1 MVRLFLFVFSAIF
14 LLAILRKKEISRNL
28 LYFAVVSPILL
39 QFAAAVYYVIQGGWS
54 VNGSMASVTF
64 LPVIAG
70 MISIAVGAFPTWY
83 KDSRE
88 ADRRFDEMLKKEEEK
103 RITTG
108 GNDGFSDIQ
117 SALMNYENQQSPGLE
132 RLVKPLIAAAVTAA
146 LGWLIL
152 VRIIDSTHASSLS
165 SGEYYYYPLIILFCT
180 APLITKVF
188 VPEIKK
194 SLIVFASGVAVVVIA
209 TVLTRNMNLYK
220 ENLHLDYNPGVY
232 ILFLILFL
240 IVWCISL
247 YVYNSDGFSS
257 SLKTTTFR
265 NTYRE
270 GRLIN
275 SEMIG
280 ESIRSLDSFG
290 ISPAYMSFFF
300 WAGVWMA
307 ADSILRL
314 IIFTVMY
321 VVI

>member
-1 MVRLFLFVFSAIF
+1 MVRLILFVFSAIF
-14 LLAILRKKEISRNL
+14 LLVLLRKKEINRNL
-28 LYFAVVSPILL
+28 LYFAVVSPVLL
-39 QFAAAVYYVIQGGWS
+39 QFAAAVYYKILGGWS
-54 VNGSMASVTF
+54 DDGTMASVTF

-70 MISIAVGAFPTWY
+70 LFSIAAGAFPTWY
-83 KDSRE
+83 RDNRKKERHFE
-88 ADRRFDEMLKKEEEK
+88 EILKKVQEK
-103 RITTG
+103 KTAAG
-108 GNDGFSDIQ
+108 GDNGFTDIQ
-117 SALMNYENQQSPGLE
+117 SAIMNNEYQQSPELE
-132 RLVKPLIAAAVTAA
+132 RLVKPFIAAAVTSA

-152 VRIIDSTHASSLS
+152 VRIIDSTHAGSLS

-188 VPEIKK
+188 EPEIKK
-194 SLIVFASGVAVVVIA
+194 SLIAFAAGTAVVVIV
-209 TVLTRNMNLYK
+209 TVLTRKMNLYK

-240 IVWCISL
+240 MVWCISL
-247 YVYNSDGFSS
+247 YAYNSDGFSS

-265 NTYRE
+265 NTYRD

-275 SEMIG
+275 SEKIG
-280 ESIRSLDSFG
+280 ESIRSLDSFE

-314 IIFTVMY
+314 IISAVMY
-321 VVI
+321 IVI